1 MPKPSA
7 LPLPA
12 AGLVS
17 ATDAA
22 ERHWDVIVIGTGMG
36 GGLAGRR
43 LAEQGLS
50 VLFVE
55 KGPVGYRTEGQFL
68 RDDIE
73 DPAARQMRGLWPTK
87 IETRVDGGQA
97 VRFFGPL
104 GSGVG
109 GTSTFYAAALER
121 PERHDLE
128 SVEGFDH
135 PTGGWPVGYDAFLP
149 YFYQA
154 EDLLS
159 VRGEPDPLSDVPGP
173 SLAPPPLRQAEAL
186 LFEDLRKG
194 GLHPYRAHEAV
205 RRLPGCDECLGRKC
219 PRPCKMDGRSAGV
232 EPAIDTGNAELLA
245 NCTVEDLIETSGRVS
260 QVRARTEGRM
270 LMLRAEIVVLAAGA
284 LHSPRLLLRSTGTQA
299 TGCANS
305 SGWVGRGLMFHL
317 NEFFAL
323 WPRRG
328 NPTVGATRTVS
339 FRDLYTY
346 QGMRLGIVQSMGVDA
361 NAGRIAH
368 YLKGVILQS
377 WLRRIPGIGQLAT
390 VASMI
395 SASIFGN
402 ATVFVGVLE
411 DLAYFENRVLPHPE
425 EPEIPVI
432 EYWVSN
438 ELKARRS
445 LFRRVIRQKLG
456 RSRTMLLGLRPAL
469 NYGHPSG
476 TLRFGT
482 DRSTSVLDGD
492 CKAHD
497 LDNLYVADASFMPS
511 SMGVNPS
518 LAIAANAL
526 RVADIIAARLNANMR
541 KAG

>member
-1 MPKPSA
+1 
-7 LPLPA
+7 
-12 AGLVS
+12 
-17 ATDAA
+17 
-22 ERHWDVIVIGTGMG
+22 
-36 GGLAGRR
+36 
-43 LAEQGLS
+43 
-50 VLFVE
+50 
-55 KGPVGYRTEGQFL
+55 
-68 RDDIE
+68 
-73 DPAARQMRGLWPTK
+73 
-87 IETRVDGGQA
+87 
-97 VRFFGPL
+97 
-104 GSGVG
+104 
-109 GTSTFYAAALER
+109 
-121 PERHDLE
+121 
-128 SVEGFDH
+128 
-135 PTGGWPVGYDAFLP
+135 
-149 YFYQA
+149 
-154 EDLLS
+154 
-159 VRGEPDPLSDVPGP
+159 
-173 SLAPPPLRQAEAL
+173 
-186 LFEDLRKG
+186 
-194 GLHPYRAHEAV
+194 
-205 RRLPGCDECLGRKC
+205 
-219 PRPCKMDGRSAGV
+219 MDGRSAGV

-245 NCTVEDLIETSGRVS
+245 NCTVEELIETSGRVS
-260 QVRARTEGRM
+260 QVRARTKGRM

-299 TGCANS
+299 AGCANS

-328 NPTVGATRTVS
+328 NPSVGATRTVS

-346 QGMRLGIVQSMGVDA
+346 QGMRLGIVQSMGVVA

-377 WLRRIPGIGQLAT
+377 SLRRIPGIGQLAT
-390 VASMI
+390 VVAMI
-395 SASIFGN
+395 SASVFGN

-411 DLAYFENRVLPHPE
+411 DLAYFENRVVPHPE
-425 EPEIPVI
+425 DPEIPVI

-445 LFRRVIRQKLG
+445 LFRRVIQQKLG

-526 RVADIIAARLNANMR
+526 RVADIIAARLNTKMR